1 MVSNFDLFSDKIE
14 LISKNSKKQI
24 LEMLININE
33 ERRMK
38 RNKILENQ
46 KEIEEKETEG
56 KEEESL
62 SIFSSIFNWKFMIFI
77 VLILIIYLAV
87 YFKYADNEENTFF
100 SYVPIINIIGL
111 ILFFIILFT
120 L

>member
-1 MVSNFDLFSDKIE
+1 
-14 LISKNSKKQI
+14 
-24 LEMLININE
+24 MLMNLNE

-46 KEIEEKETEG
+46 KEIEEKEKKG

-62 SIFSSIFNWKFMIFI
+62 SFFSNIINWKFMIFI
-77 VLILIIYLAV
+77 ILILVIYLAV

-100 SYVPIINIIGL
+100 NYVPVINVIGL
-111 ILFFIILFT
+111 ILFFIVLFT

>member
-1 MVSNFDLFSDKIE
+1 
-14 LISKNSKKQI
+14 
-24 LEMLININE
+24 MLMNLNE

-46 KEIEEKETEG
+46 KEIEEEEKEG

-62 SIFSSIFNWKFMIFI
+62 SFFGNIINWKFMIFI
-77 VLILIIYLAV
+77 ILILVIYLAV

-100 SYVPIINIIGL
+100 NYVPVINVIGL
-111 ILFFIILFT
+111 ILFFIVLFT

>member
-1 MVSNFDLFSDKIE
+1 
-14 LISKNSKKQI
+14 
-24 LEMLININE
+24 MLMNLNE

-46 KEIEEKETEG
+46 KEIEEKEKEG
-56 KEEESL
+56 KEEEDSL
-62 SIFSSIFNWKFMIFI
+62 SFFSNIINWKFMIFI
-77 VLILIIYLAV
+77 ILILVIYLAV

-100 SYVPIINIIGL
+100 NYVPVINVIGL
-111 ILFFIILFT
+111 ILFFIVLFT

>member
-1 MVSNFDLFSDKIE
+1 
-14 LISKNSKKQI
+14 
-24 LEMLININE
+24 MLMNLNE

-46 KEIEEKETEG
+46 KEIEEKEKEG
-56 KEEESL
+56 KEEEEESL
-62 SIFSSIFNWKFMIFI
+62 SIFSNIINWKFMIFI
-77 VLILIIYLAV
+77 ILILVIYLAV

-100 SYVPIINIIGL
+100 NYVPVINVIGL
-111 ILFFIILFT
+111 ILFFIVLFT

>member
-1 MVSNFDLFSDKIE
+1 
-14 LISKNSKKQI
+14 
-24 LEMLININE
+24 MLMNLNE

-46 KEIEEKETEG
+46 KEIEEKEKEG
-56 KEEESL
+56 KESL
-62 SIFSSIFNWKFMIFI
+62 SFFSNIINWKFMIFI
-77 VLILIIYLAV
+77 ILILVIYLAV

-100 SYVPIINIIGL
+100 NYVPVINVIGL
-111 ILFFIILFT
+111 ILFFIVLFT

>member
-1 MVSNFDLFSDKIE
+1 
-14 LISKNSKKQI
+14 
-24 LEMLININE
+24 MLMNLNE

-46 KEIEEKETEG
+46 KEIEEKEKEG

-62 SIFSSIFNWKFMIFI
+62 SFFGNIINWKFMIFI
-77 VLILIIYLAV
+77 ILILVIYLAV

-100 SYVPIINIIGL
+100 NYVPVINVIGL
-111 ILFFIILFT
+111 ILFFIVLFT

>member
-1 MVSNFDLFSDKIE
+1 
-14 LISKNSKKQI
+14 
-24 LEMLININE
+24 MLMNLNE

-46 KEIEEKETEG
+46 KEIEEKEKEG
-56 KEEESL
+56 KESL
-62 SIFSSIFNWKFMIFI
+62 SIFSNIINWKFMIFI
-77 VLILIIYLAV
+77 ILILVIYLAV

-100 SYVPIINIIGL
+100 NYVPVINVIGL
-111 ILFFIILFT
+111 ILFFIVLFT

>member
-1 MVSNFDLFSDKIE
+1 
-14 LISKNSKKQI
+14 
-24 LEMLININE
+24 MLMNLNE

-46 KEIEEKETEG
+46 KEIEEKEKEG
-56 KEEESL
+56 KEEEESL
-62 SIFSSIFNWKFMIFI
+62 SIFSNIINWKFMIFI
-77 VLILIIYLAV
+77 ILILVIYLAI

-100 SYVPIINIIGL
+100 NYVPVINVIGL
-111 ILFFIILFT
+111 ILFFIVLFT

>member
-1 MVSNFDLFSDKIE
+1 
-14 LISKNSKKQI
+14 
-24 LEMLININE
+24 MLMNLNE

-46 KEIEEKETEG
+46 KEIEEKEKEG
-56 KEEESL
+56 KEEEESL
-62 SIFSSIFNWKFMIFI
+62 SIFSNIINWKFMIFI
-77 VLILIIYLAV
+77 ILILVIYLAV

-100 SYVPIINIIGL
+100 NYVPVINVIGL
-111 ILFFIILFT
+111 ILFFIVLFT

>member
-1 MVSNFDLFSDKIE
+1 
-14 LISKNSKKQI
+14 
-24 LEMLININE
+24 MLMNLNE

-46 KEIEEKETEG
+46 KETEEKEKEG
-56 KEEESL
+56 KEEEESL
-62 SIFSSIFNWKFMIFI
+62 SFFSNIINWKFMIFI
-77 VLILIIYLAV
+77 ILILVIYLAV

-100 SYVPIINIIGL
+100 NYVPVINVIGL
-111 ILFFIILFT
+111 ILFFIVLFT